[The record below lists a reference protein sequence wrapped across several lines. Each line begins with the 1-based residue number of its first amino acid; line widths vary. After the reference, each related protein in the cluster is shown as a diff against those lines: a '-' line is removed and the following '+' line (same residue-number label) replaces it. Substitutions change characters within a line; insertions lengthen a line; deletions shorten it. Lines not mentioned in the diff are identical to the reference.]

1 MRMISGSTIRRT
13 LPGVGCPACGSILH
27 PRPGAAIAPTTWRDC
42 LRRCLQ
48 CELGLS
54 NARINPTVLFND
66 SRMNVPPEVRGGV
79 IETLALALN
88 VRYRANKK
96 VKFGFS
102 TSEDALTWTVF
113 TFLQGSG
120 QLLEVLGSAGLPI
133 PDGVSLPVALLLW
146 GVPIPMGR
154 MDYDRKWRLRDR
166 LETISDQLG
175 EDPRSRTEPDVVI
188 DLGDSG
194 LLIIEVKHRSGTDVK
209 PSNYAGWDRYYP
221 ADSPIPHA
229 TAVRA
234 SGCYEMARNWRLGT
248 ELASEPP
255 RPFTLAC
262 LGPEGLFRGAG
273 AEIIQPFEDCLPA
286 EGRNRFQ
293 KLTWKSLLGEIRQPA
308 DWLVRYVEARGYTI
322 SAEGR

>member
-1 MRMISGSTIRRT
+1 MRMISGSTIGRT
-13 LPGVGCPACGSILH
+13 LPEMGCPACGSILH

-42 LRRCLQ
+42 LRRCLR

-54 NARINPTVLFND
+54 NARINPTVLFNNP
-66 SRMNVPPEVRGGV
+66 RMNVPPEVRGGV
-79 IETLALALN
+79 IEALALALN
-88 VRYRANKK
+88 VRNRANKT

-120 QLLEVLGSAGLPI
+120 QLLEVLRRAGLPI

-154 MDYDRKWRLRDR
+154 MDYDRGRGLRDR
-166 LETISDQLG
+166 LETISDHLG

-194 LLIIEVKHRSGTDVK
+194 LLIIEVKHRSRTDVK
-209 PSNYAGWDRYYP
+209 PSNYGGWDRYYP
-221 ADSPIPHA
+221 AVSPLPHA
-229 TAVRA
+229 TAIRA
-234 SGCYEMARNWRLGT
+234 SGCYELARNWRLGI
-248 ELASEPP
+248 ELAFVPP

-262 LGPEGLFRGAG
+262 LGPDGLFLGAG
-273 AEIIQPFEDCLPA
+273 AEALRPFEAGLPS
-286 EGRNRFQ
+286 EGTARFQ
-293 KLTWKSLLGEIRQPA
+293 KLTWNALLGAVEQAP
-308 DWLVRYVEARGYTI
+308 DWLASYVKARGYTI